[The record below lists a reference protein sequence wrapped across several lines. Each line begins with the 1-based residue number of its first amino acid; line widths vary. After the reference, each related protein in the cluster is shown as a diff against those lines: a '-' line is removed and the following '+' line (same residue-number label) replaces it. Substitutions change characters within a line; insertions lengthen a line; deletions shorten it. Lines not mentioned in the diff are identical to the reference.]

1 MAHSRGELFTD
12 SAIRERDDKGLMKL
26 SGKTYQCE
34 ITFKAVV
41 PNLGVATPKGV
52 MKHFSK
58 GRDLTLIYISGKIK
72 RERLITN
79 FQAFGLAS
87 P

>member
-1 MAHSRGELFTD
+1 MKKEFECSIHGLFN
-12 SAIRERDDKGLMKL
+12 
-26 SGKTYQCE
+26 
-34 ITFKAVV
+34 AVV

-52 MKHFSK
+52 TKHFSE
-58 GRDLTLIYISGKIK
+58 GRDPTLIYISGKIK

-79 FQAFGLAS
+79 FQTFGLAS